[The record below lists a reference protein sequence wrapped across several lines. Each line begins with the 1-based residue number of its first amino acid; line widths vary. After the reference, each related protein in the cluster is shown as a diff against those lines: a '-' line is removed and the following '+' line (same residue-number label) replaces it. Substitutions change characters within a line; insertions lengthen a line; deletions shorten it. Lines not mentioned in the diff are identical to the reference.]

1 MAISIQDLQ
10 KNRTLKPEEVKSI
23 DKVIEATGA
32 EDKPYP
38 VTDNAGNTS
47 IIGNVNKVVREP
59 QNYKIMV
66 AVDKATSP
74 YTEEELKAIN
84 VADKLYQTETEYR
97 VHLEV
102 PITEITP
109 EKRELANSAMS
120 LIMQLFYREIED
132 DNGESHFE
140 YITNSLERQARE
152 LEILSNPYISKMLKE
167 SVYNLLELPNPLRN
181 TWVGEAVEVFVN
193 FATNNPDV
201 VNEVDANLD

>member
-23 DKVIEATGA
+23 DKVIETTGA

-59 QNYKIMV
+59 QLYKIMV